1 MCLTGINIFKRDTH
15 ASAIEYHIIETMEPK
30 TLELTQELP
39 TRKHKSETLESGPVR
54 NLASRK

>member
-1 MCLTGINIFKRDTH
+1 MFLTGINIFKRNTR
-15 ASAIEYHIIETMEPK
+15 ASVIGYHIIETTEPK

-39 TRKHKSETLESGPVR
+39 TRKDKSETLESGPLR